1 MAALSI
7 TVVDL
12 VAGLVILVS
21 AGLAAWRG
29 LMRETLAILSWVVA
43 AYLAI
48 LFYPTFRP
56 MVRGFISPA
65 WLADTADFI
74 ALFVIVLVPLSF
86 VSFRMAENVKKSEIG
101 PVDRALGFVFGIG
114 RGLVIVGLA
123 YIVFGYLVPP
133 AKDPPWLT
141 TARVYPLVQKTSVL
155 LRSIVPR
162 VGIGSPLIDLP
173 SAGTAAKAPDKA
185 GTGDT
190 KTYGAAE
197 RRTLNRLIQATGAA
211 KDSSR

>member
-1 MAALSI
+1 MGALSI

-12 VAGLVILVS
+12 VAGFVILVS

-29 LMRETLAILSWVVA
+29 LMRETLSILSWIVA
-43 AYLAI
+43 AYLAY

-65 WLADTADFI
+65 WLADTVDFA
-74 ALFVIVLVPLSF
+74 ALFIILLVPLSF
-86 VSFRMAENVKKSEIG
+86 MSFRMAEGVKKSEIG

-114 RGLVIVGLA
+114 RGLVVIGLA

-133 AKDPPWLT
+133 AKDPDWLKG
-141 TARVYPLVQKTSVL
+141 ARVYPVVQKTSVL
-155 LRSIVPR
+155 LKSIVPR
-162 VGIGSPLIDLP
+162 VGIGAPTDGES
-173 SAGTAAKAPDKA
+173 SGTATDNA
-185 GTGDT
+185 GGSDT

-197 RRTLNRLIQATGAA
+197 RRTLDRLIQATGPA